1 MRVQS
6 SRFSVSRSVL
16 PKSSFTF
23 LLMLPDAF
31 FSTWRNASYSP
42 WMSARKCS
50 VPLGRLRMACRL
62 MISVLASAT
71 VGNDCAS
78 NCRYLMSLAIS

>member
-6 SRFSVSRSVL
+6 SRLSCSRSVL
-16 PKSSFTF
+16 PKSSFT
-23 LLMLPDAF
+23 LRLMFPDAF
-31 FSTWRNASYSP
+31 FNTWRKASYSP

-50 VPLGRLRMACRL
+50 VPFGRLRMACRL

-71 VGNDCAS
+71 VGNDWARSCKY
-78 NCRYLMSLAIS
+78 RMS